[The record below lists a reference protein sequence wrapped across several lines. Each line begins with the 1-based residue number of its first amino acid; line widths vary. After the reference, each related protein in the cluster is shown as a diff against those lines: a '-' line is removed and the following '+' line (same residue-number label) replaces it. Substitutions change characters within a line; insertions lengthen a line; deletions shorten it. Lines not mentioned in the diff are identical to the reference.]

1 MITDIN
7 ECERDP
13 TACDENALCN
23 NTDGS
28 YNCTCKDGFL
38 GNGINCTGTKK
49 HLEGRRGMVGHQ
61 WMK

>member
-13 TACDENALCN
+13 TACGKNALCN

-28 YNCTCKDGFL
+28 YNCTCKDGFR

-49 HLEGRRGMVGHQ
+49 NTWKVGGE
-61 WMK
+61 WWDING